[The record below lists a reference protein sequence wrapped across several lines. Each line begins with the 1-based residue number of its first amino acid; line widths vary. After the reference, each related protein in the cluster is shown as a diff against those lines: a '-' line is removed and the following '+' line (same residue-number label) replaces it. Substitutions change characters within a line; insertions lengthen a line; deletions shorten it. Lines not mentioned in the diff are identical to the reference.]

1 MIGIVMV
8 DRNWSLDSNGKQPI
22 HLQKD
27 LARFEEITTGN
38 IVIMGRKTLEQLP
51 GGKPLKDRTNLVL
64 STTQDNQYD
73 TPTNMMY
80 FPDDVRLYSFI
91 MNDLAPTIRNVW
103 DITYVIGGAQVLN
116 HFMEL
121 GWLEYLFVTKVSITF
136 PNPTTHLLDPVNDL
150 PITRRFK
157 LVPYIQQIR
166 DYNTK
171 TGDSFNT
178 ELRIYVKE
186 GPIDVHTI
194 PG

>member
-27 LARFEEITTGN
+27 LARFEELTTGN

-51 GGKPLKDRTNLVL
+51 GGKPLKNRLNIVLSSSRFDTSEYDNLVHRNNEQCLYAYLMNQL
-64 STTQDNQYD
+64 SQTMHNT
-73 TPTNMMY
+73 
-80 FPDDVRLYSFI
+80 FGRS
-91 MNDLAPTIRNVW
+91 
-103 DITYVIGGAQVLN
+103 YVIGGAQTVN

-121 GWLEYLFVTKVSITF
+121 GWLEYLFVTKVNIEF

-150 PITRRFK
+150 PISRRFK
-157 LVPYIQQIR
+157 LVPYIQQIK
-166 DYNTK
+166 DYDKK

-178 ELRIYVKE
+178 EFRIYVKE
-186 GPIDVHTI
+186 GPIDVTAVH
-194 PG
+194 G

>member
-51 GGKPLKDRTNLVL
+51 GGKPLKNRLNIVLSSSRFDTSEYDNLVHRNNEQCLYAYLMNQL
-64 STTQDNQYD
+64 SQTMHNT
-73 TPTNMMY
+73 
-80 FPDDVRLYSFI
+80 FGRS
-91 MNDLAPTIRNVW
+91 
-103 DITYVIGGAQVLN
+103 YVIGGAQTVN

-121 GWLEYLFVTKVSITF
+121 GWLEYLFVTKVNIEF

-150 PITRRFK
+150 PISRRFK
-157 LVPYIQQIR
+157 LVPYIQQIK
-166 DYNTK
+166 DYDKK

-178 ELRIYVKE
+178 EFRIYVKE
-186 GPIDVHTI
+186 GPIDVTAVH
-194 PG
+194 G

>member
-51 GGKPLKDRTNLVL
+51 GGKPLKNRLNIVLSSSRFDTSKYDNLVHRNNEQCLYAYLMNQL
-64 STTQDNQYD
+64 SQVMHNT
-73 TPTNMMY
+73 
-80 FPDDVRLYSFI
+80 FGRS
-91 MNDLAPTIRNVW
+91 
-103 DITYVIGGAQVLN
+103 YVIGGAQTIN

-121 GWLEYLFVTKVSITF
+121 GWLEYLFVTKVNIEF

-157 LVPYIQQIR
+157 LVPYIQQIK
-166 DYNTK
+166 DYDKK

-186 GPIDVHTI
+186 GSIDVTAV